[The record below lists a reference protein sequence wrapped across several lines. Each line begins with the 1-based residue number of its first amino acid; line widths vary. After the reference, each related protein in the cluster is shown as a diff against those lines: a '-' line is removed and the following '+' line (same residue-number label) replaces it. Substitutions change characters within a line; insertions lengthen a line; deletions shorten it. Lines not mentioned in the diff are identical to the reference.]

1 MGKASITIAVNAK
14 YNGKGIESAEKA
26 MRRMSVLAAASS
38 ESVSSGWVKA
48 GGKMA
53 EVAGKMYNAG
63 DKMAKMGDM
72 LTKSVTVPMVAMGTY
87 AAQAA
92 INFDTALANVRKTS
106 DLTEQQLQK
115 LGDSALDLST
125 KQPVTAEMILNI
137 EALGA
142 QLGVADDELESFAKT
157 VSGLD
162 IATNMDFETAGKE
175 MAQFANITQMSQDKF
190 QNYGSTIVDLGNHL
204 ATTEKDIS
212 NMALRLAGVSSAAN
226 FSQAEILGMSGAMS
240 SLGIKAEAGGSAMT
254 RIIQDISKNVA
265 NGTDKVQEY
274 ARVAGISAEEF
285 ANKWKTKPIEAI

>member
-14 YNGKGIESAEKA
+14 WNGQGIERAEKA

-48 GGKMA
+48 GGKIA

-125 KQPVTAEMILNI
+125 KQPVTAETILNI

-175 MAQFANITQMSQDKF
+175 MAQFANITQMTHDKF

-240 SLGIKAEAGGSAMT
+240 SLGLKAEAGGSAMT
-254 RIIQDISKNVA
+254 RIIQDIS
-265 NGTDKVQEY
+265 
-274 ARVAGISAEEF
+274 
-285 ANKWKTKPIEAI
+285 

>member
-92 INFDTALANVRKTS
+92 INFDTALANVRKT
-106 DLTEQQLQK
+106 
-115 LGDSALDLST
+115 
-125 KQPVTAEMILNI
+125 
-137 EALGA
+137 
-142 QLGVADDELESFAKT
+142 
-157 VSGLD
+157 
-162 IATNMDFETAGKE
+162 
-175 MAQFANITQMSQDKF
+175 
-190 QNYGSTIVDLGNHL
+190 
-204 ATTEKDIS
+204 
-212 NMALRLAGVSSAAN
+212 
-226 FSQAEILGMSGAMS
+226 
-240 SLGIKAEAGGSAMT
+240 
-254 RIIQDISKNVA
+254 
-265 NGTDKVQEY
+265 
-274 ARVAGISAEEF
+274 
-285 ANKWKTKPIEAI
+285 